1 MPLRQKIFAIFVALA
16 ILIVIIDL
24 VRRKKLK
31 EEYSFLWILTGFTIL
46 LVVLWYDILVFLTKL
61 IGAVLPTSTL
71 FLLSI
76 IFIIMILLH
85 FSIRISTLTEQ
96 IKILTQELSILKTEL
111 STKNKIHPPLYKNDR
126 DN

>member
-1 MPLRQKIFAIFVALA
+1 MPLRQKIFAILVALVL
-16 ILIVIIDL
+16 LIIIIDL

-31 EEYSFLWILTGFTIL
+31 EEYSFLWILTGFTIIT
-46 LVVLWYDILVFLTKL
+46 VVLWYDILVYLTKL

-76 IFIIMILLH
+76 IFIILILLH
-85 FSIRISTLTEQ
+85 FSIRISTLNEQ

-111 STKNKIHPPLYKNDR
+111 TAKNQTNISS
-126 DN
+126 

>member
-1 MPLRQKIFAIFVALA
+1 MPLRQKIFAILVALA

-76 IFIIMILLH
+76 IFIILILLH